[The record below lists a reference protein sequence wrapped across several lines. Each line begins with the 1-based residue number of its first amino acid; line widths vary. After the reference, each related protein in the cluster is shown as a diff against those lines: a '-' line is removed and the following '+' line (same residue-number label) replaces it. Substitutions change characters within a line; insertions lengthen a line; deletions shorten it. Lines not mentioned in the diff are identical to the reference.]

1 MYKCPTRH
9 ERFQARE
16 TKSLEER
23 LVIALEHICDIFE
36 DHERER
42 QEKSW

>member
-1 MYKCPTRH
+1 MYRCYTKN
-9 ERFQARE
+9 ERLEARE